1 MPPSRSEGAAID
13 TSETGPSTS
22 SRARGRRGAAT
33 PAASEKANIVILG
46 PRDTLVGTLTVEGDV
61 RIEGTV
67 DGEVTATGEVTVH
80 VGGTARAR
88 ISARDI
94 VVLGAVEG
102 TVVGELVTLGDTASF
117 AGEVLA
123 GRLRVDEGAVINA
136 TIAMTAAGEAPV
148 AHNEEHD
155 DETPAGENGSA
166 IDGDGDHEAYG
177 AENAGSEFDAYSEE
191 RTEETSGVSSGADSE
206 EG

>member
-1 MPPSRSEGAAID
+1 MD

-33 PAASEKANIVILG
+33 PAASEQANIVILG

-61 RIEGTV
+61 RIQGTV
-67 DGEVTATGEVTVH
+67 DGDVTATGEVSVQ
-80 VGGTARAR
+80 VGGSAHAQ
-88 ISARDI
+88 ISARDV
-94 VVLGAVEG
+94 VVLGAVDG
-102 TVVGELVTLGDTASF
+102 TVVGNELVTLGDTASF
-117 AGEVLA
+117 AGEVRA

-136 TIAMTAAGEAPV
+136 TITMTPAGDAPP
-148 AHNEEHD
+148 ARRMEEHD
-155 DETPAGENGSA
+155 DETSVDVTGSA
-166 IDGDGDHEAYG
+166 IGAEGDHEAYG

-191 RTEETSGVSSGADSE
+191 RTAETSGVSSGADSE

>member
-1 MPPSRSEGAAID
+1 MDA
-13 TSETGPSTS
+13 SETGPSTS

-33 PAASEKANIVILG
+33 PTASELANIVILG

-67 DGEVTATGEVTVH
+67 DGEVAATGEVSVH
-80 VGGTARAR
+80 SGGTARAQ
-88 ISARDI
+88 ITARDI

-102 TVVGELVTLGDTASF
+102 TVVGDELVTLGDTASF
-117 AGEVLA
+117 AGEVRA
-123 GRLRVDEGAVINA
+123 GRLRVDEGAVVNA
-136 TIAMTAAGEAPV
+136 TITMTPTGDAPP
-148 AHNEEHD
+148 ARRMEGHD
-155 DETPAGENGSA
+155 DETSEVTGSA
-166 IDGDGDHEAYG
+166 ISGEADHEAYG

-191 RTEETSGVSSGADSE
+191 RTAETSGVSSGADSE